1 MKTKM
6 NKRIRLTSLILCFTL
21 LLSVSTYAAE
31 SKPDIVSQDIQNNLV
46 DVVLDSSDERYIV
59 VSVPQDKAEEYKNQ
73 IETDQEFREAEME
86 SALGAADTSS
96 RALPPGKIVYQKK
109 LNKKAIKKAVDAVS
123 GTGAFANWYQAAR
136 LSMNAAEIKKL
147 IKLSKKKS
155 IFALSADIFVAAI
168 SYIKQQQKDWWVQAY
183 IDIMNKKISAV
194 RYTIIEN
201 PTEYPKIWRVFE
213 RI

>member
-31 SKPDIVSQDIQNNLV
+31 STPDIVSQDIQNNLV

-73 IETDQEFREAEME
+73 IETDQEFREAEIE

-96 RALPPGKIVYQKK
+96 RALPPGKIIYQKK
-109 LNKKAIKKAVDAVS
+109 LNK
-123 GTGAFANWYQAAR
+123 
-136 LSMNAAEIKKL
+136 
-147 IKLSKKKS
+147 
-155 IFALSADIFVAAI
+155 
-168 SYIKQQQKDWWVQAY
+168 
-183 IDIMNKKISAV
+183 
-194 RYTIIEN
+194 
-201 PTEYPKIWRVFE
+201 
-213 RI
+213 